1 MRKPPQW
8 KLVGLILYDARV
20 EMTLHEINEHPL
32 MLKWYES
39 SKARFPRQQTQRRLD
54 MRVDRKFSHVT
65 STRESNH
72 LIFGKS
78 LDSKFFLTD
87 RGRSYIESSVLSE
100 FGGTE
105 WADFNQLPELADE
118 TLIFGTSVWD
128 LI

>member
-8 KLVGLILYDARV
+8 KLAGIILYESKV
-20 EMTLHEINEHPL
+20 VMTLHEINEHPL

-65 STRESNH
+65 STRDGNH

-78 LDSKFFLTD
+78 LESKYFLTD
-87 RGRSYIESSVLSE
+87 EGRSYIESSVLPE

-105 WADFNQLPELADE
+105 WVDFDQLPELVDE
-118 TLIFGTSVWD
+118 TIVVGTSVGT
-128 LI
+128 